1 MAATSSSVAKPLRRP
16 DLNRLAPWDSAPVS
30 VVALSRA
37 TVEQIR
43 KAAGVPVAAA
53 RAVVAARRARP
64 LTSVW
69 SLTALAKVSVA
80 DRERLQRRGLLAGDT
95 RIAITEVV
103 PAAGTI
109 MSERPFALGVSFAAG
124 DAAEPVLVSV
134 AVRWAGE
141 PFVVEQR
148 LSPRE
153 IGAGRVDVKFGQGQT
168 LPTGP
173 AAFAVSIVGAGG
185 AQAVFRTSCAVLP
198 SNPFSLGV
206 SPDVDFVTG
215 TFSARAVR
223 SGGSFVTHVR
233 VRLSNGEAAAAGVSR
248 SFDWKFWDGG
258 VGGSLVEQG
267 TGSFGSGSISVPA
280 HGIWDGFIA
289 FTSPNGSG
297 VFNKL
302 NDREDLTLE
311 IRMRRGGG
319 AVVSGTITVRTM
331 FRFGIN
337 VTRVSWEAFA
347 ASEENDLDAATGVMR
362 SIYERRDLTFGFDR
376 RGIPRNRVGGF
387 EIITSENEARD
398 LFDQWSG
405 PDTNQNIDVFIVQ
418 GIVGTGFDGLAGD
431 IPGPTSHAGRSSGV
445 VVDKH
450 GFVDASGVKHLDI
463 DYHGMVMAHE
473 VGHYLGLS
481 HVDEPHNLML
491 WNSDRNDTNLNYD
504 PQYRTMIRHGWVHI
518 D

>member
-1 MAATSSSVAKPLRRP
+1 
-16 DLNRLAPWDSAPVS
+16 

-37 TVEQIR
+37 TVDQIR
-43 KAAGVPVAAA
+43 KTTGVPVAVA
-53 RAVVAARRARP
+53 RAVVDARKARP
-64 LTSVW
+64 LTSVL
-69 SLTALAKVSVA
+69 SLKALPKLAAA

-95 RIAITEVV
+95 RIAITDVQPEGG
-103 PAAGTI
+103 AI
-109 MSERPFALGVSFAAG
+109 MSERPFALRVSFAAG
-124 DAAEPVLVSV
+124 EAAEPVLVSV
-134 AVRWAGE
+134 SVRWAGE
-141 PFVVEQR
+141 DFLVEQR

-153 IGAGRVDVKFGQGQT
+153 IGAGRVDVKFGQRQT
-168 LPTGP
+168 LPTGA
-173 AAFAVSIVGAGG
+173 AAFAVSIFGAGG
-185 AQAVFRTSCAVLP
+185 SQAVFGTSCAVLP

-223 SGGSFVTHVR
+223 QGGNFVTHVR
-233 VRLSNGEAAAAGVSR
+233 VRLSNGDAAAATVNT

-258 VGGSLVEQG
+258 VGGSLVEHG

-289 FTSPNGSG
+289 FTSPSGSG
-297 VFNKL
+297 VFDKL

-311 IRMRRGGG
+311 IQMRRSGG
-319 AVVSGTITVRTM
+319 AAVSGTITVRTM

-337 VTRVSWEAFA
+337 VTHVSWEAFTS
-347 ASEENDLDAATGVMR
+347 SEESDLDVATGVMR
-362 SIYERRDLTFGFDR
+362 AIYERRDLTFGFDR
-376 RGIPRNRVGGF
+376 RGIPQSRVGGF
-387 EIITSENEARD
+387 EIITSEDEARD
-398 LFDQWSG
+398 LFDAWSG

-418 GIVGTGFDGLAGD
+418 GIVGTSFDGLAGD
-431 IPGPTSHAGRSSGV
+431 IPGPTSHHGRSSGV

-450 GFVDASGVKHLDI
+450 GFVDASGVKHLDT

-473 VGHYLGLS
+473 VGHYLGLP
-481 HVDEPHNLML
+481 HIDEPHNLML
-491 WNSDRNDTNLNYD
+491 WNSDRNDTHLNYD

>member
-1 MAATSSSVAKPLRRP
+1 MAATSPSVAKPLPRRDP
-16 DLNRLAPWDSAPVS
+16 NRLAPWDSTPID
-30 VVALSRA
+30 VVTLSRA

-43 KAAGVPVAAA
+43 KTAGVQVAVA
-53 RAVVAARRARP
+53 RAVVSARSARP

-69 SLTALAKVSVA
+69 SLTSLPKISAA
-80 DRERLQRRGLLAGDT
+80 DRERLQRRGLLAGDM
-95 RIAITEVV
+95 RIAITGVV

-109 MSERPFALGVSFAAG
+109 MSERPFALRVSFAAG
-124 DAAEPVLVSV
+124 EAAEPVLVSV
-134 AVRWAGE
+134 TVRWAGE

-148 LSPRE
+148 LSARE
-153 IGAGRVDVKFGQGQT
+153 VGAGRVDVKFGQGQT

-233 VRLSNGEAAAAGVSR
+233 ARLSNGDAAAAGVSR

-267 TGSFGSGSISVPA
+267 TGSFPSSISVPA

-302 NDREDLTLE
+302 SDREDLTLQ
-311 IRMRRGGG
+311 IQMRRSGG
-319 AVVSGTITVRTM
+319 ATVSGTITVRTM

-337 VTRVSWEAFA
+337 VTRVSWEAFTS
-347 ASEENDLDAATGVMR
+347 SEESDLDAATGVMR
-362 SIYERRDLTFGFDR
+362 AIYERRDLTFGFDR
-376 RGIPRNRVGGF
+376 RGIPHNRVGGF
-387 EIITSENEARD
+387 EVITSEDEARD

-431 IPGPTSHAGRSSGV
+431 IPGPTSHSGRSSGV

-481 HVDEPHNLML
+481 HVDLPHNLML
-491 WNSDRNDTNLNYD
+491 WNSDRNDTNLTYD
-504 PQYRTMIRHGWVHI
+504 PQYRTMIKHGWVHI